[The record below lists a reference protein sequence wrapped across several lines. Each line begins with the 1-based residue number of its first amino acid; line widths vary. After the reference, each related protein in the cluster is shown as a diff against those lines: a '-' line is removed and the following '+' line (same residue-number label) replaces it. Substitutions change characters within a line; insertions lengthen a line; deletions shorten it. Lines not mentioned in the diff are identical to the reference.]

1 MVKRERKHNRNVSY
15 RQERGITLHMI
26 WMIVGILCVLY
37 CLALAI
43 TGGTGTW
50 FFLIWGIMGI
60 AFILWG
66 IFRGRIWHVMPHW
79 LNITAGTLFLLMLAV
94 FLFTEGCI
102 ISGFSKNTDKELDY
116 IVVLGAQLKT
126 TGPSRVLQYRLDTA
140 YEYLTAHP
148 DTKVIVSGGQG
159 SNEPASEAQGM
170 YDYLVKRG
178 IEPDRIVLEDKS
190 VNTEQNIRFSK
201 EFLQAD
207 ADKVGIVSNNFHVFR
222 AVKLAKAA
230 GYRNVVGIAA
240 PATAFY
246 LPNNMLREFF
256 GVVKDFLMGHF

>member
-26 WMIVGILCVLY
+26 WMIIGILCVLY

-60 AFILWG
+60 AFTLWG
-66 IFRGRIWHVMPHW
+66 IFRGHIWHVMPHW
-79 LNITAGTLFLLMLAV
+79 LHITAGTLFLLMLAV

-178 IEPDRIVLEDKS
+178 IEPGRIILEDKS

-201 EFLQAD
+201 DFLQAD

>member
-1 MVKRERKHNRNVSY
+1 
-15 RQERGITLHMI
+15 MI

-60 AFILWG
+60 AFTLWG

-148 DTKVIVSGGQG
+148 DTKAIVSGGQG

-178 IEPDRIVLEDKS
+178 IEPGRIVLEDKS

>member
-1 MVKRERKHNRNVSY
+1 MVKRGRKHNRNISY

-26 WMIVGILCVLY
+26 WMIVGILCALY

-50 FFLIWGIMGI
+50 FFLIWGIMGV
-60 AFILWG
+60 AFTLWG
-66 IFRGRIWHVMPHW
+66 IFRGHIWHVMPHW
-79 LNITAGTLFLLMLAV
+79 LHITAGTLFLLMLAV

-178 IEPDRIVLEDKS
+178 IEPGRIVLEDKS

>member
-26 WMIVGILCVLY
+26 WMIIGILCVLY

-60 AFILWG
+60 AFTLWG
-66 IFRGRIWHVMPHW
+66 IFRGRIWHAMPHW
-79 LNITAGTLFLLMLAV
+79 LHITAGTLFLLMLAV

-178 IEPDRIVLEDKS
+178 IEPGRIILEDKS

-201 EFLQAD
+201 DFLQAD
-207 ADKVGIVSNNFHVFR
+207 TDKVGIVSNNFHVFR

>member
-1 MVKRERKHNRNVSY
+1 M
-15 RQERGITLHMI
+15 
-26 WMIVGILCVLY
+26 
-37 CLALAI
+37 
-43 TGGTGTW
+43 
-50 FFLIWGIMGI
+50 
-60 AFILWG
+60 
-66 IFRGRIWHVMPHW
+66 
-79 LNITAGTLFLLMLAV
+79 
-94 FLFTEGCI
+94 
-102 ISGFSKNTDKELDY
+102 
-116 IVVLGAQLKT
+116 LGAQLKT

-170 YDYLVKRG
+170 CDYLVKRG
-178 IEPDRIVLEDKS
+178 IEPDRIILEDRS

-201 EFLQAD
+201 DFLQAD
-207 ADKVGIVSNNFHVFR
+207 TDKVGIVSNNFHVFR

>member
-60 AFILWG
+60 AFTLWG

-79 LNITAGTLFLLMLAV
+79 LHITADTLFLLMLAV

-148 DTKVIVSGGQG
+148 DTKAIVSGGQG

-178 IEPDRIVLEDKS
+178 IEPGRIVLEDKS

>member
-60 AFILWG
+60 AFTLWG

-94 FLFTEGCI
+94 LLFTEGCI

-148 DTKVIVSGGQG
+148 DTKAIVSGGQG

-178 IEPDRIVLEDKS
+178 IEPGRIVLEDKS

>member
-1 MVKRERKHNRNVSY
+1 MVKRGRKHNRNISY

-26 WMIVGILCVLY
+26 WIIVGILCALY

-50 FFLIWGIMGI
+50 FFLIWGIMGV
-60 AFILWG
+60 AFLLWG

-79 LNITAGTLFLLMLAV
+79 LNITAGALFLLMLAV

-148 DTKVIVSGGQG
+148 DTKAIVSGGQG

-170 YDYLVKRG
+170 CDYLVKRG
-178 IEPDRIVLEDKS
+178 IEPDGIILEDKS

-201 EFLQAD
+201 DFLQAD
-207 ADKVGIVSNNFHVFR
+207 TDKVGIVSNNFHVFR

>member
-26 WMIVGILCVLY
+26 WMIIGILCVLY

-60 AFILWG
+60 AFTLWG

>member
-60 AFILWG
+60 AFTLWG

-148 DTKVIVSGGQG
+148 DTKAIVSGGQG

>member
-1 MVKRERKHNRNVSY
+1 MVKRGRKHNRNISY

-26 WMIVGILCVLY
+26 WMIVGILCALY

-50 FFLIWGIMGI
+50 FFLIWGILGV
-60 AFILWG
+60 AFTLWG
-66 IFRGRIWHVMPHW
+66 IFRGRIWHAMPHW
-79 LNITAGTLFLLMLAV
+79 LHITAGTLFLLMLAV

-102 ISGFSKNTDKELDY
+102 ISGFSKNTEKELDY

-178 IEPDRIVLEDKS
+178 IEPGRIVLEDKS

>member
-1 MVKRERKHNRNVSY
+1 MVKRGRKHNRNISY

-26 WMIVGILCVLY
+26 WMIVGILCALY

-50 FFLIWGIMGI
+50 FFLIWGIMGV
-60 AFILWG
+60 AFTLWG
-66 IFRGRIWHVMPHW
+66 IFRGRIWHAMPHW

-126 TGPSRVLQYRLDTA
+126 TGPSRVLQYRLDMA

-159 SNEPASEAQGM
+159 SNEPASEARGM
-170 YDYLVKRG
+170 CDYLVKRG
-178 IEPDRIVLEDKS
+178 IEPDRIILEDKS

-201 EFLQAD
+201 DFLQAD
-207 ADKVGIVSNNFHVFR
+207 TDKVGIVSNNFHVFR

>member
-60 AFILWG
+60 AFTLWG
-66 IFRGRIWHVMPHW
+66 IFRGRIWHAMPHW
-79 LNITAGTLFLLMLAV
+79 LHITAGTLFLLMLAV

-159 SNEPASEAQGM
+159 SNEPASEAQGI

>member
-60 AFILWG
+60 AFTLWG
-66 IFRGRIWHVMPHW
+66 IFRGRIWHAMPHW
-79 LNITAGTLFLLMLAV
+79 LHITAGTLFLLMLAV

>member
-1 MVKRERKHNRNVSY
+1 MVKRGRKHNRNISY

-26 WMIVGILCVLY
+26 WMIVGILCALY

-50 FFLIWGIMGI
+50 FFLIWGILGV
-60 AFILWG
+60 AFTLWG
-66 IFRGRIWHVMPHW
+66 IFRGRIWHAMPHW

-170 YDYLVKRG
+170 CDYLVKRG
-178 IEPDRIVLEDKS
+178 IEPDRIILEDKS

-201 EFLQAD
+201 DFLQAD
-207 ADKVGIVSNNFHVFR
+207 TDKVGIVSNNFHVFR

-230 GYRNVVGIAA
+230 GYRNVFGIAA

>member
-79 LNITAGTLFLLMLAV
+79 LHITADTLFLLMLAV

-116 IVVLGAQLKT
+116 IVVLGAQLK
-126 TGPSRVLQYRLDTA
+126 Q
-140 YEYLTAHP
+140 
-148 DTKVIVSGGQG
+148 
-159 SNEPASEAQGM
+159 
-170 YDYLVKRG
+170 
-178 IEPDRIVLEDKS
+178 PDRAGCCSIDWIRHM
-190 VNTEQNIRFSK
+190 NI
-201 EFLQAD
+201 
-207 ADKVGIVSNNFHVFR
+207 
-222 AVKLAKAA
+222 
-230 GYRNVVGIAA
+230 
-240 PATAFY
+240 
-246 LPNNMLREFF
+246 
-256 GVVKDFLMGHF
+256 

>member
-50 FFLIWGIMGI
+50 FFLIWGIMGV
-60 AFILWG
+60 AFTLWG
-66 IFRGRIWHVMPHW
+66 IFRGHIWHVMPHW
-79 LNITAGTLFLLMLAV
+79 LHITAGTLFLLMLAV
-94 FLFTEGCI
+94 FLLTEGCI

-148 DTKVIVSGGQG
+148 DTKAIVSGGQG

-178 IEPDRIVLEDKS
+178 IEPGRIVLEDKS

>member
-1 MVKRERKHNRNVSY
+1 
-15 RQERGITLHMI
+15 MI
-26 WMIVGILCVLY
+26 WMIVRILCALY

-50 FFLIWGIMGI
+50 FFLIWGILGV
-60 AFILWG
+60 AFTLWG
-66 IFRGRIWHVMPHW
+66 IFRGRIWHAMPHW
-79 LNITAGTLFLLMLAV
+79 LNIMAGTLFLLMLAV

-178 IEPDRIVLEDKS
+178 IEPGRIVLEDKS

-201 EFLQAD
+201 DFLQAD
-207 ADKVGIVSNNFHVFR
+207 TDKVGIVSNNFHVFR

-240 PATAFY
+240 PATAIQI
-246 LPNNMLREFF
+246 
-256 GVVKDFLMGHF
+256 VAIAAC

>member
-1 MVKRERKHNRNVSY
+1 MVKRGKKHNRDVSY
-15 RQERGITLHMI
+15 RQERGITLHI
-26 WMIVGILCVLY
+26 VWMILGVLCVVY
-37 CLALAI
+37 CLALAV

-50 FFLIWGIMGI
+50 FFLIWGIMG
-60 AFILWG
+60 AVFTVWG
-66 IFRGRIWHVMPHW
+66 IFRGRIRHAMPHW
-79 LNITAGTLFLLMLAV
+79 LNITASTLFLLMLAV

-102 ISGFSKNTDKELDY
+102 ISGFSKNTDKELNY

-190 VNTEQNIRFSK
+190 VKTEQNIRFSK

-207 ADKVGIVSNNFHVFR
+207 TDKVGIVSNNFHVFR

-256 GVVKDFLMGHF
+256 GVAKDFLMGHF

>member
-60 AFILWG
+60 AFTLWG

-79 LNITAGTLFLLMLAV
+79 LNITAGTLFLMMLAV

-148 DTKVIVSGGQG
+148 DTKAIVSGGQG

-178 IEPDRIVLEDKS
+178 IEPGRIVLEDKS

>member
-60 AFILWG
+60 AFTLWG
-66 IFRGRIWHVMPHW
+66 IFRGRIWHAMPHW
-79 LNITAGTLFLLMLAV
+79 LHITAGTLFLLMLAV

-222 AVKLAKAA
+222 AVKLAKAT

>member
-148 DTKVIVSGGQG
+148 DTKAIVSGGQG

-178 IEPDRIVLEDKS
+178 IEPGRIVLEDKS

-201 EFLQAD
+201 DFLQAD
-207 ADKVGIVSNNFHVFR
+207 TDKVGIVSNNFHVFR

>member
-1 MVKRERKHNRNVSY
+1 MVKRGRKHNRNISY

-26 WMIVGILCVLY
+26 WMIVGILCALY

-50 FFLIWGIMGI
+50 FFLIWGILGV
-60 AFILWG
+60 AFTLWG
-66 IFRGRIWHVMPHW
+66 IFRGRIWHAMPHW
-79 LNITAGTLFLLMLAV
+79 LNIMAGTLFLLMLAV

-178 IEPDRIVLEDKS
+178 IEPGRIVLEDKS

-201 EFLQAD
+201 DFLQAD
-207 ADKVGIVSNNFHVFR
+207 TDKVGIVSNNFHVFR

>member
-15 RQERGITLHMI
+15 RQERGITLYMI

-60 AFILWG
+60 AFTLWG

-79 LNITAGTLFLLMLAV
+79 LHITADTLFLLMLAV

-126 TGPSRVLQYRLDTA
+126 TGPSRVLQYRRDMA

-148 DTKVIVSGGQG
+148 DTKAIVSGGQG

-178 IEPDRIVLEDKS
+178 IEPGRIVLEDKS

>member
-60 AFILWG
+60 AFTLWG

-148 DTKVIVSGGQG
+148 DTKAIVSGGQG

-178 IEPDRIVLEDKS
+178 IEPGRIVLEDKS

>member
-1 MVKRERKHNRNVSY
+1 MVKRGRKHNRNVRY

-60 AFILWG
+60 AFTLWG
-66 IFRGRIWHVMPHW
+66 IFRGHIWHAMPHW
-79 LNITAGTLFLLMLAV
+79 LHITAGTLFLLMLAV

-178 IEPDRIVLEDKS
+178 IEPGRIILEDKS

-201 EFLQAD
+201 DFLQAD
-207 ADKVGIVSNNFHVFR
+207 TDKVGIVSNNFHVFR

>member
-50 FFLIWGIMGI
+50 FFLIWGIMGV
-60 AFILWG
+60 AFTLWG
-66 IFRGRIWHVMPHW
+66 IFRGHIWHVMPHW
-79 LNITAGTLFLLMLAV
+79 LHITAGTLFLLMLAV

-178 IEPDRIVLEDKS
+178 IEPGRIVLEDKS

>member
-26 WMIVGILCVLY
+26 WMIIGILCVLY

-43 TGGTGTW
+43 TGGMGTW

-79 LNITAGTLFLLMLAV
+79 LHITAGTLFLLMLAV

-148 DTKVIVSGGQG
+148 DTKAIVSGGQG

-178 IEPDRIVLEDKS
+178 IEPGRIVLEDKS

-201 EFLQAD
+201 DFLQAD
-207 ADKVGIVSNNFHVFR
+207 TDKVGIVSNNFHVFR

>member
-1 MVKRERKHNRNVSY
+1 
-15 RQERGITLHMI
+15 MI
-26 WMIVGILCVLY
+26 WMIVGILCALY

-50 FFLIWGIMGI
+50 FFLIWGILGV
-60 AFILWG
+60 AFTLWG
-66 IFRGRIWHVMPHW
+66 IFRGRIWHAMPHW
-79 LNITAGTLFLLMLAV
+79 LHITAGTLFLLMLAV

-178 IEPDRIVLEDKS
+178 IEPGRIVLEDKS

>member
-1 MVKRERKHNRNVSY
+1 MVNIERKHNRNVRY
-15 RQERGITLHMI
+15 RQERGITLYMI

-37 CLALAI
+37 CLVLAI

-60 AFILWG
+60 AFTLWG

-79 LNITAGTLFLLMLAV
+79 LHITADTLFLLMLAV

-148 DTKVIVSGGQG
+148 DTKAIVSGGQG

-178 IEPDRIVLEDKS
+178 IEPGRIVLEDKS

>member
-1 MVKRERKHNRNVSY
+1 M
-15 RQERGITLHMI
+15 
-26 WMIVGILCVLY
+26 LY

-50 FFLIWGIMGI
+50 FFLIWGIMGV

-148 DTKVIVSGGQG
+148 DTKAIVSGGQG

-178 IEPDRIVLEDKS
+178 IEPGRIVLEDKS

>member
-1 MVKRERKHNRNVSY
+1 MRCIVWHWQLQEARVPGFSHMGNTGSY
-15 RQERGITLHMI
+15 FYT
-26 WMIVGILCVLY
+26 
-37 CLALAI
+37 
-43 TGGTGTW
+43 
-50 FFLIWGIMGI
+50 MGHI
-60 AFILWG
+60 
-66 IFRGRIWHVMPHW
+66 RGRIWHAMPHW

-170 YDYLVKRG
+170 CDYLVKRG
-178 IEPDRIVLEDKS
+178 IEPDRIILEDKS

-201 EFLQAD
+201 
-207 ADKVGIVSNNFHVFR
+207 VFCR
-222 AVKLAKAA
+222 QIRTRWALYPITFMYSV
-230 GYRNVVGIAA
+230 
-240 PATAFY
+240 P
-246 LPNNMLREFF
+246 
-256 GVVKDFLMGHF
+256 

>member
-26 WMIVGILCVLY
+26 WMIIGILCVLY

-50 FFLIWGIMGI
+50 FFLIWGIMGV
-60 AFILWG
+60 AFTLWG
-66 IFRGRIWHVMPHW
+66 IFRGHIWHVMPHW
-79 LNITAGTLFLLMLAV
+79 LHITAGTLFLLMLAV

-178 IEPDRIVLEDKS
+178 IEPGRIVLEDKS

>member
-26 WMIVGILCVLY
+26 WMIIGILCVLY

-60 AFILWG
+60 AFTLWG

-102 ISGFSKNTDKELDY
+102 ISGFSKNTAKELDY

-126 TGPSRVLQYRLDTA
+126 TGPSRVLQYRLDMA

-148 DTKVIVSGGQG
+148 DTKAIVSGGQG

>member
-148 DTKVIVSGGQG
+148 DTKAIVSGGQG

-178 IEPDRIVLEDKS
+178 IEPGRIVLEDKS

-207 ADKVGIVSNNFHVFR
+207 TDKVGIVSNNFHVFR

-240 PATAFY
+240 LATAFY

>member
-50 FFLIWGIMGI
+50 FFFIWGIMGV

-148 DTKVIVSGGQG
+148 DTKAIVSGGQG

-178 IEPDRIVLEDKS
+178 IEPGRIVLEDKS

>member
-1 MVKRERKHNRNVSY
+1 
-15 RQERGITLHMI
+15 MI
-26 WMIVGILCVLY
+26 WMIVGILCALY

-50 FFLIWGIMGI
+50 FFLIWGIMGV
-60 AFILWG
+60 AFTLWG
-66 IFRGRIWHVMPHW
+66 IFRGRIWHAMPHW

-126 TGPSRVLQYRLDTA
+126 TGPSRVLHYRLDTA

-170 YDYLVKRG
+170 
-178 IEPDRIVLEDKS
+178 
-190 VNTEQNIRFSK
+190 
-201 EFLQAD
+201 
-207 ADKVGIVSNNFHVFR
+207 
-222 AVKLAKAA
+222 
-230 GYRNVVGIAA
+230 
-240 PATAFY
+240 
-246 LPNNMLREFF
+246 
-256 GVVKDFLMGHF
+256 

>member
-1 MVKRERKHNRNVSY
+1 M
-15 RQERGITLHMI
+15 
-26 WMIVGILCVLY
+26 LY

-50 FFLIWGIMGI
+50 FFLIWGIMGV
-60 AFILWG
+60 AFTLWG

-79 LNITAGTLFLLMLAV
+79 LNITACTSFLLMLAV
-94 FLFTEGCI
+94 FLFAEGCI
-102 ISGFSKNTDKELDY
+102 ISGFSQNTDKELDY

-126 TGPSRVLQYRLDTA
+126 TGPSRVLQYRLDAA

-178 IEPDRIVLEDKS
+178 IEPDRIILEDKS

-201 EFLQAD
+201 EFLQTD
-207 ADKVGIVSNNFHVFR
+207 TDKVGIVSNNFHVFR